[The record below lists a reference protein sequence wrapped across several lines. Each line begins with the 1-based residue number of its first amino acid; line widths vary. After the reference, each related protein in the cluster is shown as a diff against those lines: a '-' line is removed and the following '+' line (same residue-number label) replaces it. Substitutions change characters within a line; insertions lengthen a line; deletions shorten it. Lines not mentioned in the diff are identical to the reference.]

1 MGDTMRFTKLDLLK
15 ETIKWQVLKL
25 LRAGYSRKRVEAAI
39 AEALDAVKSKG
50 VSTYD
55 ESDSVGC

>member
-1 MGDTMRFTKLDLLK
+1 MRFTKLDLLK